1 MKTRYRIERLTHG
14 GWEYL
19 WVFTSEDAAIRRLQR
34 ERELDAQAARDGW
47 IAKPSKFRLVW
58 VKG

>member
-1 MKTRYRIERLTHG
+1 MSTRYRIERLTHG
-14 GWEYL
+14 GWEHL
-19 WVFTSEDAAIRRLQR
+19 AVFKSEDAAIRRLQR
-34 ERELDAQAARDGW
+34 ERELDSEAAHAGW